1 MTIRFRD
8 LPTKL
13 TPKELDDRKHVASV
27 AMRRNADLVRTMSQ
41 CVIESAYSEAHMGI
55 LRAATED
62 EVDLIERD
70 FAKAALQLKGVL
82 DAFDEA

>member
-1 MTIRFRD
+1 MTIGFRD

-13 TPKELDDRKHVASV
+13 TPKGLDDRKHVASV
-27 AMRRNADLVRTMSQ
+27 AMRRSADLVRTMSK
-41 CVIESAYSEAHMGI
+41 CVIESAYSEAHLGI

-62 EVDLIERD
+62 EVDRIERD
-70 FAKAALQLKGVL
+70 FVKAAQHLKGVL